1 GLRVAVSFFLG
12 LARLMLALLCSGL
25 LGSPRGSALRGVLD
39 PALPCT
45 LTGGL
50 RLVEL
55 NAALPFL
62 QVRTGQGLQ
71 NLAVRLIQDGGRD
84 GLDDRAPR
92 LLRRQGV
99 QHHVQLIVAEA
110 ANGAAWMRPHRSEGG

>member
-1 GLRVAVSFFLG
+1 RPPALLGVTLFWAGLILFGADPSGCVRCGLRVAVSFFLG

-92 LLRRQGV
+92 LLRR
-99 QHHVQLIVAEA
+99 
-110 ANGAAWMRPHRSEGG
+110 